1 MIIILNKEI
10 IMIPCKFLSPL
21 KQVAAFGL
29 LASAL
34 SAGAVEYPIGKP
46 QQHFG
51 MEIAAVYLQPVAME
65 PEGMMRKAE
74 ESDIH
79 IEADI
84 KALQGNPNGLEEG
97 AWVPYLVV
105 KYEITKTGSTQKVAG
120 EFMPMVANDGPHY
133 GDNIKLFGPGKYHVK
148 YTILPPTQNQ
158 HAHFG
163 RHVDRLTG
171 VKPWFKAFDVE
182 NDFTYTGIGKKGGY

>member
-1 MIIILNKEI
+1 MASNKLI
-10 IMIPCKFLSPL
+10 NSLR
-21 KQVAAFGL
+21 QVAVLGV

-34 SAGAVEYPIGKP
+34 SAQALEYPIGTP
-46 QQHFG
+46 QQRFG
-51 MEIAAVYLQPVAME
+51 MEVGAVYLQPVVME

-84 KALQGNPNGLEEG
+84 KALKGNPNGFEEG
-97 AWVPYLVV
+97 AWIPYLVV
-105 KYEITKTGSTQKVAG
+105 KFEVTKTGSTQKVEG

-148 YTILPPTQNQ
+148 YTILPPTENK

-163 RHVDRLTG
+163 RHTDRLTG
-171 VKPWFKAFDVE
+171 VRPWFKAFDVE
-182 NDFTYTGIGKKGGY
+182 YDFSFAGLGKKGGY